1 MLSFRKSSDPDF
13 SNDTKYDLV
22 IIHKLDLLLKEQV
35 QQRLD
40 LSTINSLIKTLMAD
54 SGIQKQVDDYFD
66 ERETS
71 PQTDTE
77 NTGTD

>member
-1 MLSFRKSSDPDF
+1 MLSFKKSSDPDF
-13 SNDTKYDLV
+13 SNDSKYDLV

-54 SGIQKQVDDYFD
+54 SGIQKQVDEYFD
-66 ERETS
+66 DRETS
-71 PQTDTE
+71 PQTDDDDKTPE
-77 NTGTD
+77 

>member
-1 MLSFRKSSDPDF
+1 MLSFKKSSDPDF
-13 SNDTKYDLV
+13 SNDSKYDFV

-77 NTGTD
+77 NTDTD